1 MFRVTSR
8 FVAAFVAALA
18 LGLSV
23 SLGASAALAAD
34 APATLTPGPQTGTA
48 QRADQ
53 AAAPP
58 GASTIPGYLQQ
69 TNGERA
75 QVQPGNNAP
84 MWRDIKQQAGFS
96 SLPDPEAGVLIQPQ
110 TAYPGSAFTSAG
122 EAWRQTRNLL
132 LIPVGGWLLIL
143 ALVGIGAFYLFRGKI
158 RLEHKP
164 TGRKIERFT
173 PFERFMHWVLAFS
186 FIALAVS
193 GVVIMFGKFFL
204 LPILGSAFFGWLTYA
219 LKTIHNFIGPL
230 FGLSLVIVLLTFVR
244 DNLPSKSDLA
254 WLAKGG
260 GLFGGGEAPSAR
272 FNAGEKIWFWVG
284 VLFLGLLAVAS
295 GLVLDKLVPNFPYT
309 RSAMQV
315 AEIVHASATI
325 LFMAMA
331 FGHIYIGSVGTEGAL
346 DGMRTGYVD
355 ESWAKQHHTL
365 WLDAI
370 KSGKIPAQRSGP
382 NAQAPVPVIKPKA

>member
-1 MFRVTSR
+1 MSR
-8 FVAAFVAALA
+8 FFSCFLPAAALVLA
-18 LGLSV
+18 MV
-23 SLGASAALAAD
+23 VGASAARAAE
-34 APATLTPGPQTGTA
+34 ASTATPATQTGTT
-48 QRADQ
+48 QRVDQ
-53 AAAPP
+53 PAAPP
-58 GASTIPGYLQQ
+58 GASTLPGYLQQ

-84 MWRDIKQQAGFS
+84 MWREIKQQAGFT

-110 TAYPGSAFTSAG
+110 TAYPGSASTSAG

-132 LIPVGGWLLIL
+132 LIPVGGWLLIIAVL
-143 ALVGIGAFYLFRGKI
+143 GIAAFYLFRGKI

-193 GVVIMFGKFFL
+193 GIVIMFGKFFL
-204 LPILGSAFFGWLTYA
+204 LPILGASLFGWLAYA
-219 LKTIHNFIGPL
+219 LKTLHNFVGPL

-244 DNLPSKSDLA
+244 DNLPSKTDLA

-284 VLFLGLLAVAS
+284 VLFFGLLAVAS

-309 RSAMQV
+309 RGAMQV
-315 AEIVHASATI
+315 AEILHATSTI
-325 LFMAMA
+325 LLMAMA
-331 FGHIYIGSVGTEGAL
+331 FGHIYIGTIGTEGAL

-355 ESWAKQHHTL
+355 ESWAKQHHAL
-365 WLDAI
+365 WLDAVQ
-370 KSGKIPAQRSGP
+370 SGKIPAQRSGA
-382 NAQAPVPVIKPKA
+382 NAQAPVPLIKPKA